1 MPRTIKKYANRRL
14 YDTQASRHVT
24 LDGIRQLV
32 AAGEDVVV
40 VDDTTGQDI
49 TRNILLQVIA
59 EQEQGGRPILT
70 ADMLKQ
76 IIRFYGNPM
85 QELMAGYLERSVQL
99 FLSQQKTLQDQIQ
112 KTFGMGP
119 MNPLGMSPLGGLQ
132 DLANRNLEAWS
143 QMQKSFLDMVA
154 PRAGAG
160 TPAGDREPAA
170 RDNGH
175 GKDHA
180 KDKE

>member
-76 IIRFYGNPM
+76 IIRFYGNPL

-99 FLSQQKTLQDQIQ
+99 FLTQQKTLQDQIQ

-119 MNPLGMSPLGGLQ
+119 MGMTPLGGLQ
-132 DLANRNLEAWS
+132 DLAAKNLEAWS
-143 QMQKSFLDMVA
+143 QMQKSFLDMLTPRPGA
-154 PRAGAG
+154 PS
-160 TPAGDREPAA
+160 GDREPP
-170 RDNGH
+170 G
-175 GKDHA
+175 HA